1 MIIVIIVLSIALI
14 YSWADRAIFNTFIEK
29 LIYRTN
35 IVAGT
40 EERLQESIENL
51 GIEDE
56 LMLEV
61 DNDIQMIQRYSE
73 RGRVKTKDIQE
84 SQLIKLNKRIK

>member
-1 MIIVIIVLSIALI
+1 MLIVVIILSLALI
-14 YSWADRAIFNTFIEK
+14 YSWVDRAIFNTFIEK

-40 EERLQESIENL
+40 EEKLQKSINNL

-61 DNDIQMIQRYSE
+61 SNDINMIQRYSE
-73 RGRVKTKDIQE
+73 RGRIKTKDIQE
-84 SQLIKLNKRIK
+84 SQLLKLNKRIK